1 MTEPILRVRGLNKH
15 FGGIVVADDISLD
28 VGAGDILGLIGPN
41 GAGKTS
47 LFNLLTGHYRQDAGR
62 IWLGGTAIDT
72 LPMFKRA
79 RLGLSRTWQHMRL
92 FQSMTVLDNLLISAS
107 EYRGDSMLRSLL
119 RPKSLREENRRSLD
133 RASGILARL
142 GLDRDRDKCV
152 SELTFGQQKLIGMG
166 RALMHGGSCLLLDE
180 PMAGVEGAAYET
192 MKEVVR
198 EEARRGRA
206 ICVVE
211 HNVSFIRD
219 LCNSAVFMFNG
230 RMMRSGSVAE
240 LLASEEL
247 SQLYFGK

>member
-1 MTEPILRVRGLNKH
+1 MTEPILRVRGLNKR

-47 LFNLLTGHYRQDAGR
+47 LFNLLTGLYRQDAGR
-62 IWLGGTAIDT
+62 VWLGGRAIDT

-107 EYRGDSMLRSLL
+107 EYQGDSMLRSLW
-119 RPKSLREENRRSLD
+119 RPRGLREQNRRNLE

-142 GLDRDRDKCV
+142 GLDRDRDKLV

-198 EEARRGRA
+198 EEARMGRA